1 MQHQL
6 LINGELVKGEG
17 EKQPVYNPATGEVLL
32 EIAEASPAQVDAA
45 VLAADRAFS
54 EWGQTTPKVRSELLL
69 KLADV
74 IEQNAHEFAE
84 LESLNCGKPLHCA
97 LNDEIPAI
105 VDVFRFFAGAARCLN
120 GLAAGEYLE
129 GHTSMIRR
137 DPVGVVASIAPWNYP
152 LMMAAWKL
160 APALAAGNCVVI
172 KPSEITP
179 LTALKLA
186 EYAKDIFPPGVL
198 NVLFGRGKTVGDPL
212 TGHKKVRMVSLTGSI
227 ATGEHIISHTAPS
240 IKRTHMELGGKAPV
254 IVFDDADV
262 DAVVEGVRTFGFYN
276 AGQDCTAACRLYAQ
290 KGIYD
295 ALVEKLGAAV
305 ASLKTGAP
313 EEESTE
319 LGPLSS
325 LAHLERV
332 TKAVEEAKALGHIN
346 VVTGGKKVEGPGYY
360 FAPTLLAGAK
370 QEDAIVQ
377 REVFGPVVSVTIFE
391 DEEQVL
397 EWANDSQYGLASS
410 VWTRDVGRAHRVS
423 ARLQYGCT
431 WVNTHFMLVSE
442 MPHGGQK
449 LSGYGKDMSLYGLED
464 YTVIRHVM
472 VKH

>member
-1 MQHQL
+1 MQHKL
-6 LINGELVKGEG
+6 LINGELVSGEG

-32 EIAEASPAQVDAA
+32 EIAEASAEQVDAA
-45 VLAADRAFS
+45 VRAADAAFA
-54 EWGQTTPKVRSELLL
+54 EWGQTTPKARAECLL

-74 IEQNAHEFAE
+74 IEENGQVFAE
-84 LESLNCGKPLHCA
+84 LESRNCGKPLHSA
-97 LNDEIPAI
+97 FNDEIPAI

-120 GLAAGEYLE
+120 GLAAG
-129 GHTSMIRR
+129 
-137 DPVGVVASIAPWNYP
+137 
-152 LMMAAWKL
+152 
-160 APALAAGNCVVI
+160 NCVVL

-186 EYAKDIFPPGVL
+186 ELAKDIFPAGVI

-212 TGHKKVRMVSLTGSI
+212 TGHPKVRMVSLTGSI

-240 IKRTHMELGGKAPV
+240 IKLTHMELGGKAPV
-254 IVFDDADV
+254 IVFDDADIE
-262 DAVVEGVRTFGFYN
+262 AVVEGVRTFGYYN
-276 AGQDCTAACRLYAQ
+276 AGQDCTAACRIYAQ

-295 ALVEKLGAAV
+295 TLVEKLGAAV
-305 ASLKTGAP
+305 ATLKSGAP
-313 EEESTE
+313 DDESTE

-325 LAHLERV
+325 LAHLDRV
-332 TKAVEEAKALGHIN
+332 SKAVEEAKATGHIK
-346 VVTGGKKVEGPGYY
+346 VITGGEKRKGNGYY
-360 FAPTLLAGAK
+360 YAPTLLAGAL
-370 QEDAIVQ
+370 QDDAIVQ
-377 REVFGPVVSVTIFE
+377 KEVFGPVVSVTLF
-391 DEEQVL
+391 DNEEQVVN
-397 EWANDSQYGLASS
+397 WANDSQYGLASS
-410 VWTRDVGRAHRVS
+410 VWTKDVGRAHRVS

-464 YTVIRHVM
+464 YTVVRHVM

>member
-74 IEQNAHEFAE
+74 IEQNAHEFVE
-84 LESLNCGKPLHCA
+84 LESRNCGKPLHCA

-377 REVFGPVVSVTIFE
+377 REVFGPVVSVTVFE

>member
-54 EWGQTTPKVRSELLL
+54 EWGQTTPKARSELLL

-74 IEQNAHEFAE
+74 IEQNAQVFAE
-84 LESLNCGKPLHCA
+84 LESRNCGKPLHCA

-276 AGQDCTAACRLYAQ
+276 AGQDCTAACRIYAQ
-290 KGIYD
+290 KGVYD
-295 ALVEKLGAAV
+295 TLVEKLGAAV

-325 LAHLERV
+325 LAHLDRV
-332 TKAVEEAKALGHIN
+332 TKAVEDAKALGHIN
-346 VVTGGKKVEGPGYY
+346 VVTGGKRVEGPGYY
-360 FAPTLLAGAK
+360 FAPTLLAGAR

-377 REVFGPVVSVTIFE
+377 REVFGPVVSVTVFE